1 MRKFN
6 DLKNLRLFFLLLF
19 TTFLTS
25 KAQVYE
31 GVEAANKLWGAT
43 VVRINAITGNIQYAE
58 FKVPMALQTE
68 AIPTY
73 LKKIYHLQSP
83 YTLKLLRADKDELG
97 YTHLRYQQL
106 YNGVPIVGGVLIA
119 HLKDEKLMSFNG
131 EIFYI
136 NSNEQQVL
144 DANACLSIALDTIKA
159 KVYKWQIPE
168 EEAML
173 KEIRENPNATWLP
186 KGEPMYCPKD
196 LNFNQPV
203 FYLSYQFQVYA
214 NEPLIG
220 ENIYISAVDGSIIA
234 RENKLHT
241 TNVNGKAS
249 TKYSGTQNINT
260 DSTAPGAYRLRETVR
275 GNGVTTLNLKT
286 STNYGTAV
294 DFTDADNNWNNVNAA
309 KDEVATDCHWG
320 AGKTYD
326 YYKSKFNR
334 NSYDNNNAKIV
345 SYVHYSSNYDN
356 AFWNGVCMT
365 YGDGNSFKPLTS
377 LDVCGHEITHAVTS
391 NTANLVYSY
400 ESGAL
405 NESFS
410 DIFGNSVERYAKPS
424 GYSWKIGEE
433 ITFSGNG
440 LRNMQNPKIF
450 NHPRCYKSTF
460 WYAGAA
466 DNGGVHTNSGVQNWW
481 YYLISEG
488 GTGTN
493 DPGNVYKVD
502 SIGILKAEQIAYR
515 NLTFYLTTSSQYA
528 DARFYSIKAATDLYG
543 SCSKEVIAVT
553 NAWYACNVGA
563 KYDSGFVKAAFMADT
578 MVCSSSKTVN
588 FYNLS
593 TNAVS
598 AKWYFGDAGTSASY
612 NTSHTYSSFGSY
624 NIKLVATSCFKNI
637 KDSITKVA
645 YVKIDSTFNI
655 CNAVLMPASGT
666 DSTNKCFSYV
676 YDDGGEGAYKEQRI
690 TTYRIS
696 APGADSIRIKFFDFD
711 YELNYDSLY
720 VYKGKY
726 PGGTKL
732 GGFTGSTL
740 PFAGKNYTIA
750 GSMIT
755 LRHVSDQMV
764 VGRGFKMYYTAFKK
778 PVTIKAYAD
787 TTICYGNSTLLYANG
802 KGGYYTDYFFNW
814 KNQAYNDSIVVKPL
828 TLTTYKVYLTDVC
841 TKSKDS
847 TQVSVTVRSPLKVT
861 VSKDTTICVGQKV
874 NLIASATGG
883 KNTSYLYTWN
893 NGLNN
898 NSTQNVSPL
907 TTTTYRV
914 ILSDGCTPRHDTA
927 YVKVTVRLPLVA
939 KINTSDTLICY
950 NKTAAMLATGSGGTG
965 TYTYTWNSGLGV
977 GTNKSIV
984 LKASQWIKV
993 SLSDACTVK
1002 PALDS
1007 VYIKVNPALLV
1018 NLNNDSTIC
1027 KGSSILL
1034 SAKST
1039 GGVIKNYQY
1048 QWTPVLPAIANNTV
1062 SPLTKTKYIVTLSDN
1077 CSDAATD
1084 SITVD
1089 VLQALAIQG
1098 LKDSTI
1104 CRGQSAPL
1112 STISSGGKASA
1123 YAYVWSHGLSNQSA
1137 HLVSPKY
1144 TTVYQVILKDAC
1156 TVMNDTAL
1164 IKITVKDSLSVQLFT
1179 NDTLICYNKS
1189 SNLSASAKGGN
1200 GNYTYTWNNGLGI
1213 GNTKTIVLTNNTWL
1227 KVTATDACT
1236 VLPNADSVFVK
1247 VRAPMQIALNNDST
1261 ICKGTSVQLIATP
1274 KGGDSLNYNYV
1285 WSPSLA
1291 NAKFNTVSPSL
1302 KTKYYL
1308 TLKDNC
1314 STNAIDS
1321 ITIDVLSPL
1330 KITGLK
1336 DTSICYGASASF
1348 NPAVSGG
1355 KPSQYA
1361 YQWNNGLGNTLQQ
1374 VVSPKSK
1381 TIYKLSLKDNCTKP
1395 YDSIQITVDVKAPLK
1410 INKSI
1415 NKSTICNGDSVLL
1428 NLAFTGGISSQYNW
1442 SINGI
1447 NSLKQNNYLKPNN
1460 NTHYS
1465 IQLSDNCSNID
1476 STSFDIVVVPI
1487 PVVAFSADKTDVCE
1501 KETVQFA
1508 NTTTGAISYA
1518 WVFSANDKSVLAAPS
1533 YVYNY
1538 AGVYDVSLTATGATG
1553 CKSTLTKP
1561 TYINVVKLP
1570 LSKFTFSPIDAT
1582 YLNPDITFVNAS
1594 TDYTTYIWD
1603 FGDGAKDNANTNP
1616 LHTYKDT
1623 GDYLVV
1629 LTTMNSLGC
1638 TNVTQ
1643 HTVRIKDVY
1652 SMYIPTAI
1660 TLNGDG
1666 LNDELKIVARGVK
1679 TYAYS
1684 LFNRWGEKVFET
1696 TELGALFKGFDSEGK
1711 KLMNGTYIMMMTVK
1725 DFSGKVYYI
1734 KQTLEIL

>member
-1 MRKFN
+1 MRKFI
-6 DLKNLRLFFLLLF
+6 DLKNLRLFFLLSF
-19 TTFLTS
+19 TTLLTAN
-25 KAQVYE
+25 AQVYE
-31 GVEAANKLWGAT
+31 GAEAANKLWGAT
-43 VVRINAITGNIQYAE
+43 VVRINAITGHIQYAE
-58 FKVPMALQTE
+58 FKAPMALQME

-73 LKKIYHLQSP
+73 LKKIYHLQGQ
-83 YTLKLLRADKDELG
+83 YALKLLRADEDELG
-97 YTHLRYQQL
+97 FTHLRYQQL

-119 HLKDEKLMSFNG
+119 HVKDGKLVSFNG
-131 EIFYI
+131 EIFFI
-136 NSNEQQVL
+136 NTNEQKVL
-144 DANACLSIALDTIKA
+144 EANACLSIALDTVKA
-159 KVYKWQIPE
+159 EVYKWQVPE

-173 KEIRENPNATWLP
+173 KEIKENPNATWLP
-186 KGEPMYCPKD
+186 KGELMYCPKD
-196 LNFNQPV
+196 LNFNQPI

-334 NSYDNNNAKIV
+334 NSYDNNNARIV
-345 SYVHYSSNYDN
+345 SYVHYASNYDN

-410 DIFGNSVERYAKPS
+410 DIFGNAVERYAKPS

-433 ITFSGNG
+433 ITYSGNG
-440 LRNMQNPKIF
+440 LRNMQNPKLF
-450 NHPRCYKSTF
+450 NHPRCYKSTN
-460 WYAGAA
+460 WYSGTG
-466 DNGGVHTNSGVQNWW
+466 DNGGVHINSGVQNWW
-481 YYLISEG
+481 FYLISEG
-488 GTGTN
+488 GSGTN
-493 DPGNVYKVD
+493 DPGNTYKVD

-515 NLTFYLTTSSQYA
+515 NLTYYLTTSSKYA
-528 DARFYSIKAATDLYG
+528 DARFYAIKAATDLYG
-543 SCSKEVIAVT
+543 ACSKEVIAVT

-563 KYDSGFVKAAFMADT
+563 KYDSGYVKAAFSADT
-578 MVCSSSKTVN
+578 IVCSSSKTVN

-598 AKWYFGDAGTSASY
+598 AKWYFGDAGTSTSY

-624 NIKLVATSCFKNI
+624 NIKLVATSCFKNV
-637 KDSITKVA
+637 KDSVTKVA

-740 PFAGKNYTIA
+740 PFAGKNFTIA

-755 LRHVSDQMV
+755 LRHVSDQML

-778 PVTIKAYAD
+778 PVAIKAFAD
-787 TTICYGNSTLLYANG
+787 TTICYGNSTLLYATG

-814 KNQAYNDSIVVKPL
+814 KNQAYNDSIIVNPL
-828 TLTTYKVYLTDVC
+828 ALTTYKVYLTDVC

-847 TQVSVTVRSPLKVT
+847 AQVSVAVRSPLKVN
-861 VSKDTTICVGQKV
+861 VSKDTTICVGQTV
-874 NLIASATGG
+874 DLVATATGG

-907 TTTTYRV
+907 NTTTYRV
-914 ILSDGCTPRHDTA
+914 ILSDGCTPRLDTA
-927 YVKVTVRLPLVA
+927 YIVVTVRMPLNA
-939 KINTSDTLICY
+939 KINTTDTLICY
-950 NKTAAMLATGSGGTG
+950 NKTAAMFATGSGGTG
-965 TYTYTWNSGLGV
+965 NYTYTWNSGLGV
-977 GTNKSIV
+977 GANKSIV
-984 LKASQWIKV
+984 LNASQWLTV
-993 SLSDACTVK
+993 SLSDGCTVN

-1007 VYIKVNPALLV
+1007 VFIKVNPALLV
-1018 NLNNDSTIC
+1018 DLNNDSTIC

-1034 SAKST
+1034 SAKSS
-1039 GGVIKNYQY
+1039 GGAIKDYQY

-1062 SPLTKTKYIVTLSDN
+1062 SPLTKTKYIVILSDN
-1077 CSDAATD
+1077 CSDPSKD

-1089 VLQALAIQG
+1089 VLQALSIQG

-1112 STISSGGKASA
+1112 STIANGGKVSA
-1123 YAYVWSHGLSNQSA
+1123 YAYVWSNGLSNQPA
-1137 HLVSPKY
+1137 HLVSPEY
-1144 TTVYQVILKDAC
+1144 TTVYQVVLKDAC
-1156 TVMNDTAL
+1156 TVLNDTAL

-1179 NDTLICYNKS
+1179 NDTVICYNKL
-1189 SNLSASAKGGN
+1189 SNLIASANGGN
-1200 GNYTYTWNNGLGI
+1200 SNYVYTWSNGLGLGSSKSI
-1213 GNTKTIVLTNNTWL
+1213 SLANNTWI
-1227 KVTATDACT
+1227 KVTVTDGCT
-1236 VLPNADSVFVK
+1236 VLPNADSVYVK
-1247 VRAPMQIALNNDST
+1247 VRAPLQIVLNNDSI
-1261 ICKGTSVQLIATP
+1261 ICKGNSVQLIGMP

-1291 NAKFNTVSPSL
+1291 NAKINTVSPSL

-1321 ITIDVLSPL
+1321 ITIDVLSAL
-1330 KITGLK
+1330 KIAGLK
-1336 DTSICYGASASF
+1336 DTTICYGGSASF
-1348 NPAVSGG
+1348 NPNVSGG

-1361 YQWNNGLGNTLQQ
+1361 YQWNNGLGNALPQ

-1381 TIYKLSLKDNCTKP
+1381 TVYKLSLKDNCTKP

-1410 INKSI
+1410 ILKTI
-1415 NKSTICNGDSVLL
+1415 NKSTICYGDSVLL
-1428 NLAFTGGISSQYNW
+1428 NLNFTGGITSQYNW
-1442 SINGI
+1442 TINGF
-1447 NSLKQNNYLKPNN
+1447 NSLKQVNYLKPNN
-1460 NTHYS
+1460 NTRYS
-1465 IQLSDNCSNID
+1465 IQLNDNCSNID
-1476 STSFDIVVVPI
+1476 STSFDIVVMPL

-1501 KETVQFA
+1501 KETVQFT
-1508 NTTTGAISYA
+1508 NTTTGAVSYA
-1518 WVFSANDKSVLAAPS
+1518 WVFSASDKSALTSPS
-1533 YVYNY
+1533 YRYNV
-1538 AGVYDVSLTATGATG
+1538 AGICDVSLTATGATG
-1553 CKSTLTKP
+1553 CKAILTKP
-1561 TYINVVKLP
+1561 AYINVVKLP
-1570 LSKFTFSPIDAT
+1570 VSKFLFNPIDAN
-1582 YLNPDITFVNAS
+1582 YLNPDITFVNIS
-1594 TDYTTYIWD
+1594 TDYISYAWD
-1603 FGDGAKDNANTNP
+1603 FGDGSKDNSSSNP

-1623 GDYLVV
+1623 GNYLVV
-1629 LTTMNSLGC
+1629 LTTFNSLGC
-1638 TNVTQ
+1638 TNVVQ
-1643 HTVRIKDVY
+1643 QMVRIKDVY

-1660 TLNGDG
+1660 SLNGDG
-1666 LNDELKIVARGVK
+1666 LNDELKIVARGIK
-1679 TYAYS
+1679 TYSYS
-1684 LFNRWGEKVFET
+1684 LFNRWGAKVFET
-1696 TELGALFKGFDSEGK
+1696 NELGASFKGFDNEGK
-1711 KLMNGTYIMMMTVK
+1711 KLMNGTYILMMTVK